1 MKNENLEALFS
12 KLWKQYCLLNPNAE
26 KIQKLVKEQCENP
39 LNDHLAFR
47 SFGVHPIQISNLSVF
62 FEENDYYKTGEYE
75 FPEKKLIAQSFSHPS
90 NDYPRIFISQLVVE
104 AFSTFLQEFV
114 SKQIHSMDKKL
125 LIGDRLFTSGQ
136 VWKNLDYKTFSR
148 IKEESEYAA
157 WLLVHGFCANHFTL
171 SLNSM
176 KLFENINQFN
186 EFLESKGFVL
196 NDSGG
201 KIKGSPELYL
211 EQSSTISAKR
221 KHSFVDGDYDVSGC
235 YYEFAKRY
243 PMEGGK
249 LFDGFVSKSADKIF
263 ESTDKSA

>member
-1 MKNENLEALFS
+1 M
-12 KLWKQYCLLNPNAE
+12 
-26 KIQKLVKEQCENP
+26 
-39 LNDHLAFR
+39 
-47 SFGVHPIQISNLSVF
+47 
-62 FEENDYYKTGEYE
+62 
-75 FPEKKLIAQSFSHPS
+75 
-90 NDYPRIFISQLVVE
+90 
-104 AFSTFLQEFV
+104 
-114 SKQIHSMDKKL
+114 
-125 LIGDRLFTSGQ
+125 FTSGQ
-136 VWKNLDYKTFSR
+136 VWENLDYKTFSR

-171 SLNSM
+171 SINSM

-211 EQSSTISAKR
+211 EQSSTISAKG

-249 LFDGFVSKSADKIF
+249 LFDAFVSKSADKIF